1 MSSALLRILKLV
13 TGDEIIGVIRDGA
26 NEVSEDENYTL
37 DNLLFVTNPM
47 KVVSEYIPESK
58 VHALYL
64 VDWIPAI
71 KDTTVPIDKQR
82 VITIGQPNKDLEAH
96 YIDIIL
102 AEKMYHDLVNEQGA
116 TEEHTEAQDLADTL
130 DEKLDE
136 ELEKKIQAQEVES
149 VSDDSAD
156 ASDENL
162 SEEEKLA
169 EKLKKHKFDDDDI
182 Q

>member
-71 KDTTVPIDKQR
+71 KDTTIPIDKQR
-82 VITIGQPNKDLEAH
+82 VITIGQPNKDLESH
-96 YIDIIL
+96 YIDIVL
-102 AEKMYHDLVNEQGA
+102 AEKMYRELVNEQND
-116 TEEHTEAQDLADTL
+116 TDQSHETQDLSEVL

-136 ELEKKIQAQEVES
+136 HLEQKIQEQQVES
-149 VSDDSAD
+149 VNDDSAE
-156 ASDENL
+156 AIDENL
-162 SEEEKLA
+162 TEEERLA